1 MVPFPKGCELPNLQA
16 GVCVCWELMN
26 LQKMQVSI
34 HKMGYHVNYIVPA
47 THKRSYR
54 PAHGQPNAPK
64 TSSLT
69 LVLFSS
75 TPGQRYT
82 WFNQMTLVENKEV
95 ILTYVVSSLVY
106 FKFEN
111 SNSFFSR
118 FLLCQLWK
126 KQKFVVPTK
135 CHLLYQYLFGKNY
148 TRYFFLF

>member
-1 MVPFPKGCELPNLQA
+1 MLGINE
-16 GVCVCWELMN
+16 
-26 LQKMQVSI
+26 MQVFI
-34 HKMGYHVNYIVPA
+34 RKMGYHVNYIVPA

-64 TSSLT
+64 TSFLT

-95 ILTYVVSSLVY
+95 ILPYVRNSLVY

-118 FLLCQLWK
+118 FLL
-126 KQKFVVPTK
+126 
-135 CHLLYQYLFGKNY
+135 
-148 TRYFFLF
+148 